1 MGEQGFEIEG
11 FAAADGAGEVGVVVA
26 GAEAN
31 RRGCYWR
38 DDDGGGAGCNLP
50 ESGGAFFL
58 EFGMRR
64 EILEGEH
71 VARGEGDDGVRI
83 AGGGEFAEAAED
95 GEEVFDGAVVVD
107 DEDERAGGGALEQH
121 EQQGFCGGSEAGD
134 TNTPRALLEVGG
146 YTREGGK
153 HFYVR
158 EEFADEGKKH
168 AGLF

>member
-1 MGEQGFEIEG
+1 ME
-11 FAAADGAGEVGVVVA
+11 AAS
-26 GAEAN
+26 
-31 RRGCYWR
+31 
-38 DDDGGGAGCNLP
+38 GGDLP

-64 EILEGEH
+64 EILEREH
-71 VARGEGDDGVRI
+71 VAGGEGDDGLGI
-83 AGGGEFAEAAED
+83 AGGGEFTEAAED
-95 GEEVFDGAVVVD
+95 WDEVFDGAVVVD
-107 DEDERAGGGALEQH
+107 YEDQRACGGALEEH
-121 EQQGFCGGSEAGD
+121 EQQGFCGGGEAGD
-134 TNTPRALLEVGG
+134 TNAPRALLEVGG